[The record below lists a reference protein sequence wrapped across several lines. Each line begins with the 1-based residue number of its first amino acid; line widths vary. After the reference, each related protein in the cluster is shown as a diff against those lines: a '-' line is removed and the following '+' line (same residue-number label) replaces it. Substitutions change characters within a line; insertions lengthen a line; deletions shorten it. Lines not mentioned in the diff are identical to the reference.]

1 MLSRMFSIVECN
13 ELASENISNNLTLTR
28 AAVLGC
34 AIYPAHDL
42 NANRSVLSREK
53 KSRGTAELLHN

>member
-34 AIYPAHDL
+34 AIHPAHNL